1 MSFETIWFIRSALI
15 YLGLGAIL
23 GLWMALQPAS
33 IGYLRPVHAHL
44 NVLGFLSMF
53 VFGIAYHTVPRF
65 RGKQLYSA
73 SLSRYHLILSNV
85 ALVGMAFSFPLLY
98 TMGTSGT
105 YVLGF
110 FGTLQTIAIGMFIFN
125 LWKSMG

>member
-1 MSFETIWFIRSALI
+1 
-15 YLGLGAIL
+15 
-23 GLWMALQPAS
+23 
-33 IGYLRPVHAHL
+33 
-44 NVLGFLSMF
+44 MF

-98 TMGTSGT
+98 TMGMSGT